1 MIDALIDFLAVATE
15 GSFAQVAKQQGVA
28 VSSITRKIERLEAEL
43 GTRLFNRSSRR
54 VQLTDAGEQ
63 FLPHARNM
71 LAELAEARDSLA
83 SLNSDPRGLLT
94 VTAPATFG
102 RLFVVPAVVSFV
114 DRFPSIEV
122 NLHVGDQ
129 YVDLSEQRV
138 DVAIRIGALT
148 DSDLL
153 ATRLA
158 PMRLIACASPAYL
171 ARHGRPASPD
181 DLPAHNCID
190 VATGVAPTA
199 TWCFKGWNRDQ
210 PYKVRGTCG
219 SMTRTA
225 CATLPLRAAASF
237 TSRVGWSARISLP
250 GAWSRCFRISLR
262 PIRKGPNAP
271 FMPCGCA
278 GARMRRKRGS
288 LSTICGA
295 ALAMFRIG
303 INQYQSN
310 AFAARRSRG
319 RGRRRPLARQSLD
332 RTRSVAVS
340 IWTYNQDQLPEE
352 A

>member
-1 MIDALIDFLAVATE
+1 MIDALVDFLAVATE

-28 VSSITRKIERLEAEL
+28 VSSVTRKIERLEAEL

-83 SLNSDPRGLLT
+83 SLNSDPRELLT
-94 VTAPATFG
+94 VTARATFG

-138 DVAIRIGALT
+138 DVAIRIGALP

-210 PYKVRGTCG
+210 PYKVRGN
-219 SMTRTA
+219 
-225 CATLPLRAAASF
+225 LR
-237 TSRVGWSARISLP
+237 VDDKD
-250 GAWSRCFRISLR
+250 C
-262 PIRKGPNAP
+262 
-271 FMPCGCA
+271 
-278 GARMRRKRGS
+278 MRD
-288 LSTICGA
+288 A
-295 ALAMFRIG
+295 ALAGGG
-303 INQYQSN
+303 IVHIASWLVSEDIVAGRLVALFPDIPSPYPKG
-310 AFAARRSRG
+310 AERAVHAVRMRG
-319 RGRRRPLARQSLD
+319 RSHETKARLFIDHLRSSFGDVPYLD
-332 RTRSVAVS
+332 RS
-340 IWTYNQDQLPEE
+340 IPI
-352 A
+352 